1 MKKLFA
7 ALVLCAATGGSLFAQ
22 ELPQEPPQAPV
33 QEEKVPFSE
42 RFAQKLLTGPS
53 KSWFAK
59 HFFIGAK
66 FGLFNDWAQ
75 GGNMNFSYILRPS
88 FGYYIN
94 DRWAVG
100 LKLKFIDSRL
110 KRSETGSGAV
120 SFFDNLNYS
129 IATLLMGKGLANN
142 FMSWQVNEFARY
154 RATKLFWDK
163 LNLWI
168 EFNVYQGMK
177 WERMDNGALDGASR
191 QFIYGAGLYPAIT
204 YNITNKWM
212 LYTSFELLSFAY
224 DGAVKPQFD
233 LSGVTTRV
241 NQGTFTFQANP
252 LYAIAKGI
260 VNISI
265 VKSF

>member
-1 MKKLFA
+1 MKKLLFIAVLLVA
-7 ALVLCAATGGSLFAQ
+7 AAGSASAQ
-22 ELPQEPPQAPV
+22 ELKL
-33 QEEKVPFSE
+33 EENAGD
-42 RFAQKLLTGPS
+42 RFAEKFLTQKGN
-53 KSWFAK
+53 SWFAK

-66 FGLFNDWAQ
+66 FGIFNDWAEA
-75 GGNMNFSYILRPS
+75 GNMNFSYVLRPT

-100 LKLKFIDSRL
+100 LKLKFVDSRL
-110 KRSETGSGAV
+110 KKSAEGGSSV

-142 FMSWQVNEFARY
+142 YMSWQVNEFVRY

-168 EFNVYQGMK
+168 EFNAYQGMK
-177 WERMDNGALDGASR
+177 WKRLDTGGLDGSSR
-191 QFIYGAGLYPAIT
+191 QFIYGAALYPAIT

-224 DGAVKPQFD
+224 DGALKPQFTLEGTD
-233 LSGVTTRV
+233 RA